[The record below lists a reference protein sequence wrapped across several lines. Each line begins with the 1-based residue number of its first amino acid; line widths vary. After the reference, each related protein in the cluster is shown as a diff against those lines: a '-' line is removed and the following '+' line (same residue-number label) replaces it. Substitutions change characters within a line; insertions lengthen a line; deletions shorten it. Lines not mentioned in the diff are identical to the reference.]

1 MNKYIPLYPDTVYHL
16 YNHANGSEKVFRE
29 FENYHFFLEKMKLH
43 LLPVMDVYAYSL
55 IPNHFHLVV
64 KTKGED
70 AITQEFQKRKGVD
83 FDEKIHNLS
92 DFIMH
97 RVGNLLN
104 TYTKSY
110 NKVYKRMGSLFMA
123 NTKRTT
129 AARLE
134 DVLTFI
140 FYAHKN
146 AVHHGLTKKIGEWKY
161 DSYPELISSKPTFL
175 KRDEVLSLFG
185 TREQFIEEHQN
196 LIIESKT

>member
-1 MNKYIPLYPDTVYHL
+1 MNKYIPLLPDRVYHL

-29 FENYHFFLEKMKLH
+29 HDNYRFFLEKLKLH

-64 KTKGED
+64 KTKEQA
-70 AITQEFQKRKGVD
+70 AIAHEFKNKKGVNYD
-83 FDEKIHNLS
+83 SKVHNLS

-104 TYTKSY
+104 SYTKSY
-110 NKVYKRMGSLFMA
+110 NMVYRRMGSLFMA
-123 NTKRTT
+123 NTKRTI
-129 AARLE
+129 AERLE
-134 DVLTFI
+134 DILTFI

-146 AVHHGLTKKIGEWKY
+146 AVHHGLTGKIGEWKY
-161 DSYPELISSKPTFL
+161 DSYPDLTSCDPTFL

-185 TREQFIEEHQN
+185 SKEKFIDEHQK
-196 LIIESKT
+196 LKIERKP